1 MFVYMFILDVWLYI
15 LDLTFVLKACMESLL
30 PVAVWSIQV
39 TSEHTSDKWAH
50 KRQVKKKMK
59 LGVGEKISGILPLPG
74 FVEGGQGIVL
84 YLEYSDDAD
93 HEYDILFI

>member
-1 MFVYMFILDVWLYI
+1 MSPSFFL
-15 LDLTFVLKACMESLL
+15 
-30 PVAVWSIQV
+30 
-39 TSEHTSDKWAH
+39 
-50 KRQVKKKMK
+50 R
-59 LGVGEKISGILPLPG
+59 GERFRVSGILPLPG